1 MKIIECIPNF
11 SEGKDGDKI
20 QQIVEA
26 VSKTDGVKVLD
37 FTMDGDHDR
46 SVITFI
52 GKPEDVL
59 RGADAACEKALELID
74 MRTQCGVHPCIG
86 AVDVVPFVPLTGA
99 TMADAVE
106 IAHRFGHAFAQ
117 KHHIPVFF
125 YGEASLNPER
135 KILSSIRKGQYEGLE
150 EKLKDPSWKPDAG
163 PAHFNPQCGAT
174 SVGARKPLI
183 AFNINLDSNNLDVA
197 REIAREIRE
206 SSGGMKKVQAIGI
219 PLESRGIVQVSM
231 NLTDYEV
238 TSVKTVFDAVRT
250 KANVSGI
257 NILES
262 ELIGLIPRRAI
273 EETTAEYL
281 KLESFGP
288 EKILENHF

>member
-20 QQIVEA
+20 QKIVEA
-26 VSKTDGVKVLD
+26 VSKTNGVKVLD
-37 FTMDGDHDR
+37 FTMDRDHDR

-52 GKPEDVL
+52 GRPEDVL
-59 RGADAACEKALELID
+59 RGADAAGEKALELID

-86 AVDVVPFVPLTGA
+86 AVDVVPFVPLKGA
-99 TMADAVE
+99 TMADAVG
-106 IAHRFGHAFAQ
+106 IAHRFGHAFGE

-150 EKLKDPSWKPDAG
+150 EKLRDPSWKPDAG
-163 PAHFNPQCGAT
+163 PAHFNPKCGAT

-183 AFNINLDSNNLDVA
+183 AFNVNLETKNLDVA
-197 REIAREIRE
+197 KEIAREIRE
-206 SSGGMKKVQAIGI
+206 SSGGLKNVQAIGI
-219 PLESRGIVQVSM
+219 PLESREIVQVSM

-238 TSVKTVFDAVRT
+238 TSVKTVFDAVRK
-250 KANVSGI
+250 KAKVSGI
-257 NILES
+257 DVLES
-262 ELIGLIPRRAI
+262 ELIGLIPRKAI
-273 EETTAEYL
+273 KDTTAEYL
-281 KLESFGP
+281 KLTGFGP

>member
-11 SEGKDGDKI
+11 SEGKDAYKI
-20 QQIVEA
+20 QKIVEA
-26 VSKTDGVKVLD
+26 VSKTEGVKVLD
-37 FTMDGDHDR
+37 FTMDRDHDR

-52 GKPEDVL
+52 GRPEDVL
-59 RGADAACEKALELID
+59 RGADAACGKALDLID

-86 AVDVVPFVPLTGA
+86 AVDVVPFVPLKGA
-99 TMADAVE
+99 TMADAVM
-106 IAHRFGHAFAQ
+106 IAHRFGHAFGE

-135 KILSSIRKGQYEGLE
+135 KMLSAIRRGQYEGLG

-163 PAHFNPQCGAT
+163 PSHFNPKCGAT

-183 AFNINLDSNNLDVA
+183 AFNINLDSNNLAVA

-206 SSGGMKKVQAIGI
+206 SSGGLKNVQAIGI
-219 PLESRGIVQVSM
+219 PLESREIVQVSM

-238 TSVKTVFDAVRT
+238 TSVKTVFDAVRN
-250 KANVSGI
+250 KAKASGI
-257 NILES
+257 DVLES

-273 EETTAEYL
+273 EDTTAQYL
-281 KLESFGP
+281 KLAGFGP
-288 EKILENHF
+288 EKVLENHF

>member
-11 SEGKDGDKI
+11 SEGKDGEKI

-37 FTMDGDHDR
+37 FTMDRDHDR

-52 GKPEDVL
+52 GRPEDVL

-86 AVDVVPFVPLTGA
+86 AVDVVPFVPLQGA
-99 TMADAVE
+99 TMADAVG
-106 IAHRFGHAFAQ
+106 IAHRFGHAFGE

-135 KILSSIRKGQYEGLE
+135 KILSSIRRGQYEGLE
-150 EKLKDPSWKPDAG
+150 EKLKDPSWRPDAG
-163 PAHFNPQCGAT
+163 PCHFNPQCGAT
-174 SVGARKPLI
+174 AVGARKPLI
-183 AFNINLDSNNLDVA
+183 AFNINLDSNNLTIA
-197 REIAREIRE
+197 KEIAKEIRE
-206 SSGGMKKVQAIGI
+206 SSGGMKNVQAIGI
-219 PLESRGIVQVSM
+219 PLESREIVQVSM
-231 NLTDYEV
+231 NLTDHEV
-238 TSVKTVFDAVRT
+238 TSVKTVFDAVRD

-257 NILES
+257 NVLES

-273 EETTAEYL
+273 EDTTAEYL
-281 KLESFGP
+281 ILEGFGP

>member
-20 QQIVEA
+20 QNIVDA
-26 VSKTDGVKVLD
+26 VSKTEGVKVLD
-37 FTMDGDHDR
+37 FTMDPDHDR

-52 GKPEDVL
+52 GSPEDVL

-86 AVDVVPFVPLTGA
+86 AVDVVPFVPLKEA
-99 TMADAVE
+99 TMADAVA
-106 IAHRFGHAFAQ
+106 IAHRFGHAFGE
-117 KHHIPVFF
+117 KHHLPIFF

-135 KILSSIRKGQYEGLE
+135 KILSAIRRGQYEGLE
-150 EKLKDPSWKPDAG
+150 EKLKDPSWRPDAG
-163 PAHFNPQCGAT
+163 PAHFNPKCGAT

-183 AFNINLDSNNLDVA
+183 AFNINLKTDNLDVA

-206 SSGGMKKVQAIGI
+206 SSGGLKNVQAIGI
-219 PLESRGIVQVSM
+219 PLESRKIVQVSM

-238 TSVKTVFDAVRT
+238 TSVKTVFDAVRR
-250 KANVSGI
+250 KAKVSGI
-257 NILES
+257 DVLES
-262 ELIGLIPRRAI
+262 ELIGLIPRRAM
-273 EETTAEYL
+273 EDTTAEYL
-281 KLESFGP
+281 KLAGFGP